1 MGKVEIYT
9 TSFGEAGHGDEVLPD
24 GRHVER
30 LNPDDRSIATVSK
43 AEAHDSMAFHLMR
56 AMVSRVDER
65 LRKREFSRVRFEGC
79 TVGYKMLTCT

>member
-1 MGKVEIYT
+1 MGKVEIDT

-24 GRHVER
+24 GRHVEC
-30 LNPDDRSIATVSK
+30 LNPDDRSFVTLLK